1 MGFHIQLY
9 HIIKEK
15 ESDIMYSINY
25 KFDINDL
32 FGAYLR
38 KSQADDP
45 NEPVEITLAKHK
57 ERILEAAKRYGIN
70 ENQIVFFEEVVSGDT
85 IAERPQIQKLLNQ
98 VNEELFKGVL
108 VVAVDRFSR
117 GDSIDQ
123 GIINNSFYYSNTLI
137 ITPDKIY
144 DIANNEMDREQLEFG
159 LFISKR
165 EYNIIKKRM
174 YQGRI
179 DNVKRGYFVG
189 SYPPFGYDK
198 VLSDGKRGYILVPN
212 ENAEVVKEMFNMAIN
227 NKGSVKIAKYLNSL
241 GIIPR
246 RSKKWSSSMVRHILS
261 RPVYYGIIQ
270 WGENTFVKK
279 MENGNIIKKATR
291 KKDFLEVQGKH
302 EPLITKEI
310 FDEAHKVMN
319 SNSPKVTS
327 SKKLQNPLAGL
338 VICGYCLEHDNITKI
353 MKRKPSTNKKIV
365 NNKIRYAQ
373 KEKIMCDS
381 IYCHNVSVELSIL
394 EKRIIELLNK
404 ILDEHIKYLNN
415 YEKEYKLEK
424 KVNKNTITNI
434 EKEINKN
441 RKQLKKAQEY
451 YELEDYTREEF
462 LHRKEELNIQYDIL
476 IKEKE
481 NALKELN
488 DNKVVI
494 IKKQIPNLQKCI
506 NNYYNLETPEE
517 KNNLLKLI
525 VKKVIY
531 TKKESGTNNK
541 SLVDKFDLEIELV
554 ID

>member
-1 MGFHIQLY
+1 
-9 HIIKEK
+9 
-15 ESDIMYSINY
+15 MYSINY

-174 YQGRI
+174 YQGRV

-227 NKGSVKIAKYLNSL
+227 NKGAVKIAKYLNSL

-246 RSKKWSSSMVRHILS
+246 RSKQWSASMVRHILS

-279 MENGNIIKKATR
+279 MENGNIIKKATK

-310 FDEAHKVMN
+310 FDQAHKVMN

-338 VICGYCLEHDNITKI
+338 VICGYCLKHDNITKV
-353 MKRKPSTNKKIV
+353 MKRKPGSNKKII

-373 KEKIMCDS
+373 KEMIICDN

-494 IKKQIPNLQKCI
+494 IKKQIPKLQKCI

-525 VKKVIY
+525 VKKVVY

-541 SLVDKFDLEIELV
+541 SLIDKFDLEIELV